1 MLPFFYF
8 SFIFSFILIIIIILL
23 LLLLLYKTKA
33 KLEKIE
39 KNQFLREEINRK
51 VNVVEAELSDN
62 CANWDWG
69 IGSCIRYV

>member
-23 LLLLLYKTKA
+23 LLLYKTKA

-39 KNQFLREEINRK
+39 KNQILREEIEKLMLWKLN
-51 VNVVEAELSDN
+51 
-62 CANWDWG
+62 
-69 IGSCIRYV
+69 